1 MTGTAAASMITVAPE
16 VHDAL
21 RSGRPVVALETAVLT
36 HGLPR
41 TPMACPCRLAAW
53 DASLPA
59 NLALSLQEAVKAG
72 SITGPPPIV

>member
-1 MTGTAAASMITVAPE
+1 MITVAPE

-41 TPMACPCRLAAW
+41 TPMACPCGLAAW

-59 NLALSLQEAVKAG
+59 
-72 SITGPPPIV
+72 